1 MGPAWVEPALSK
13 DKCVLFD
20 DTTSR
25 MKHSTAEP
33 QKCFE
38 DWSQSLKSY
47 IMLKH
52 DKFV

>member
-1 MGPAWVEPALSK
+1 MGPAWVEPVLSK

-33 QKCFE
+33 QKMFWGLKPVFE
-38 DWSQSLKSY
+38 IIY
-47 IMLKH
+47 YA
-52 DKFV
+52 